1 VLARLCSV
9 FFAMAISYVTACFFL
24 LVSKIIVLI
33 EQQIL
38 LKSSSSRPCM
48 NLSTCALIYR
58 IHGMA
63 VQYQHNSLHTHFAIP
78 SAHPSPHSTSNR
90 VNSDP
95 QPRIYSFHTRPH
107 AIITPETLSYTA
119 SNAHPGSLHH
129 LIKTPMPRM
138 HRTCLAAHTLSPRTS
153 PVHVTNAISLTCM
166 YIKGSGMRV
175 CGTAA

>member
-9 FFAMAISYVTACFFL
+9 FFAMAISYVTACFFI

-38 LKSSSSRPCM
+38 LKSSSRPCM

-95 QPRIYSFHTRPH
+95 QPRIYSSHTRPH

-138 HRTCLAAHTLSPRTS
+138 HRTCLAAQTL
-153 PVHVTNAISLTCM
+153 ISLDPEPAHISRPYSLHDLTHM
-166 YIKGSGMRV
+166 HVY
-175 CGTAA
+175 